1 MVLYLAEKKIL
12 AEAIAEALPGT
23 AKTLGGVIY
32 KGDNVLTWLSGHLLT
47 LKDPEDYN
55 PDLKNWNI
63 STLPIY
69 FSEWGNKPGK
79 GNEERVKQIGELI
92 KKADMVVNC
101 GDVDEEGQLLVD
113 EMLRWFHYTG
123 DCKRLDTANTTVPA
137 LRKALTRMKDNAE
150 EVNAGW
156 SAYARQVSDKL
167 FGINLTRYYTKK
179 YNSLLTVGRVQTPT
193 LGLVVNRDLQIESH
207 KKIYYYNLEG
217 NADVAGQM
225 FTVRYIPDKELPE
238 LTDGKFLSDAYL
250 KELIKIL
257 SGKAL
262 NYAIKKE
269 KQKEN
274 PPLPFNL
281 TELNNYCGK
290 KWGYNPDDVMRI
302 TQSLRDNF
310 SAITYNRS
318 DCQYLST
325 EHYREAPGTIRA
337 VCKNLLMDDSAY
349 DPGIKSR
356 CFNDDN
362 ITAHFAIIPTETDVD
377 LSKLSAQQRNVYE
390 IICKYYLAQFMPA
403 CIKEKTTL
411 TTALVLSGQC
421 IGKLERSE
429 TEIVSP
435 GYRSLLNLCK
445 MGEDSLDRDNDEDEE
460 KDLAQGLAQFMP
472 GRYEGVIQNEIDF
485 HISQKV
491 TKPPKRYTQTD
502 LYDDMTRISKYVDD
516 PEIKKLL
523 LEKDKEKKGENGSIG
538 TSATRADIIKKLIKN
553 GFLEEQEKGKKKIL
567 VSTKKGR
574 AFYRMLP
581 DSIKKAD
588 MTALWWV
595 VQEDIKA
602 GKVEYSALTEK
613 VLETVTDVIK
623 GVKKEAADVDMSQFA
638 TEADAKLLC
647 KCPSCKGDIVKGKFG
662 PYCKNKCGFMMSF
675 VGGRKTTESE
685 FIALCRGQRI
695 MMRNL
700 KKKSGGTFDAYVQA
714 KGIED
719 FSYEKEGKTISGK
732 KLKTEFIFPKRR

>member
-23 AKTLGGVIY
+23 AKTSGGVIY

-55 PDLKNWNI
+55 PDLKNWDI

-92 KKADMVVNC
+92 KKADIVVNC

-137 LRKALTRMKDNAE
+137 LRKALTRMKDNTE
-150 EVNAGW
+150 MENDGW

-207 KKIYYYNLEG
+207 KKTYYYNLDG
-217 NADVAGQM
+217 NVDVSGQM

-250 KELIKIL
+250 KELSNIL
-257 SGKAL
+257 AGKAL
-262 NYAIKKE
+262 KYTVKKE

-302 TQSLRDNF
+302 TQSLRDDF

-337 VCKNLLMDDSAY
+337 ACKNLSMDDAPFDS
-349 DPGIKSR
+349 GIRSR
-356 CFNDDN
+356 CFNDSN

-377 LSKLSAQQRNVYE
+377 LSKLSMQQRNVYE
-390 IICKYYLAQFMPA
+390 IICKYYLAQFMPP

-411 TTALVLSGQC
+411 TTTLILSGQN

-429 TEIVSP
+429 TEIVFP
-435 GYRSLLNLCK
+435 GYRALLNPNKAGDDEL
-445 MGEDSLDRDNDEDEE
+445 ERDNDEEE
-460 KDLAQGLAQFMP
+460 KDLAQGLAQLTP
-472 GRYEGVIQNEIDF
+472 GKYEGIIHNEKDF
-485 HISQKV
+485 HVSQKV

-538 TSATRADIIKKLIKN
+538 TSATRADNIKKLIKN

-567 VSTKKGR
+567 ISTKKGR

-595 VQEDIKA
+595 VQEDIKS

-638 TEADAKLLC
+638 VGTDAKPLC
-647 KCPSCKGDIVKGKFG
+647 KCPSCKGEIVKGKFG

-675 VGGRKTTESE
+675 VGGRKPTETE
-685 FIALCRGQRI
+685 FVALCRGQRI
-695 MMRNL
+695 MMKNL
-700 KKKSGGTFDAYVQA
+700 KKKAGGTFDAYVQA
-714 KGIED
+714 KGVED
-719 FSYEKEGKTISGK
+719 FSYEKDGKTISGK

>member
-12 AEAIAEALPGT
+12 AEAIAEALPGI
-23 AKTLGGVIY
+23 AKTSGGVIY
-32 KGDNVLTWLSGHLLT
+32 KGDNVVTWLSGHLLT

-55 PDLKNWNI
+55 PNLKNWDI
-63 STLPIY
+63 SVLPIY
-69 FSEWGNKPGK
+69 FPNWENKPGK
-79 GNEERVKQIGELI
+79 GNEERIKQIGELI
-92 KKADMVVNC
+92 KQADMVVNC

-113 EMLRWFHYTG
+113 EILRWFHYTG
-123 DCKRLDTANTTVPA
+123 TCKRLDTANTTVPA

-150 EVNAGW
+150 MENDGW

-193 LGLVVNRDLQIESH
+193 LGLVVNRDIQIESH
-207 KKIYYYNLEG
+207 KKTYYYNLDG
-217 NADVAGQM
+217 DVDVSGQM
-225 FTVRYIPDKELPE
+225 FTIRYIPDKELPE

-250 KELIKIL
+250 KELSNIL
-257 SGKAL
+257 VGKTL
-262 NYAIKKE
+262 NYTVKKE

-302 TQSLRDNF
+302 TQSLRDDF

-325 EHYREAPGTIRA
+325 EHYREAPGTIQA
-337 VCKNLLMDDSAY
+337 ACKNLSMDDAQF
-349 DPGIKSR
+349 DPGIRSR
-356 CFNDDN
+356 CFNDSN

-377 LSKLSAQQRNVYE
+377 LSKLSMQQRNVYE
-390 IICKYYLAQFMPA
+390 IICKYYLAQFMPS

-411 TTALVLSGQC
+411 TTTLIVSGQN
-421 IGKLERSE
+421 IGKLERTE
-429 TEIVSP
+429 TEIVFP
-435 GYRSLLNLCK
+435 GYRALLNPNK
-445 MGEDSLDRDNDEDEE
+445 AGDDELDRDNDEEGN
-460 KDLAQGLAQFMP
+460 DLAQGLSQLTP
-472 GRYEGVIQNEIDF
+472 GKCEGIIHNEKDF

-538 TSATRADIIKKLIKN
+538 TSATRAEIIKKLIKN
-553 GFLEEQEKGKKKIL
+553 GFLEEQDKGKKKIL
-567 VSTKKGR
+567 ISTKKGR

-581 DSIKKAD
+581 ESVKKAD

-595 VQEDIKA
+595 VQEDIKV
-602 GKVEYSALTEK
+602 GKEEYSALTDK

-638 TEADAKLLC
+638 TGTDSKPLC

-662 PYCKNKCGFMMSF
+662 PYCKNKCGFAMSF
-675 VGGRKTTESE
+675 VGGRKPTETE
-685 FIALCRGQRI
+685 FISLCRGQRI
-695 MMRNL
+695 MMKNL
-700 KKKSGGTFDAYVQA
+700 KKKTSGTFDAYVQA
-714 KGIED
+714 KGVED
-719 FSYEKEGKTISGK
+719 YSYEKDGKTISGK
-732 KLKTEFIFPKRR
+732 RLKTEFIFPKRR